1 MFNLF
6 GQNYNMFS
14 CMNLGMPWYS
24 WMRPSYVPIQSYYA
38 LPNNFFQFNNNG
50 WYNMFAGNNVSPFR
64 FNNNNNLYDIWQS
77 ASQLRSSFST
87 DNSSNT
93 TSTVEEDT
101 ETKTEKTE
109 TKSEKT
115 ESQKTTT
122 QPSKA
127 QKITPELQ
135 KQIIAGTYSGDK
147 VVVNGITHYRYADCK
162 QSDLVSVGPKGYL
175 HKDAAAAFKRMQA
188 DAKNKA
194 GLNLTAYSPFRSK
207 ATQIGNFSNKM
218 STKHRTFEQN
228 LKWVAPGGY
237 SEHHTGYAV
246 DIVNTRNDFVN
257 TKEYK
262 WLLEHAHEYGFELS
276 FPKNNAQGIGFE
288 PWHWRFVGTEKAKQT
303 FAAARAADPR
313 FNK

>member
-24 WMRPSYVPIQSYYA
+24 WMRPCYVPIQSYYA
-38 LPNNFFQFNNNG
+38 LPNNLFQFNNMFGMN
-50 WYNMFAGNNVSPFR
+50 YNQSPFG
-64 FNNNNNLYDIWQS
+64 FNNNNNFYNIWQGAFQS
-77 ASQLRSSFST
+77 RGNASLGASS
-87 DNSSNT
+87 DNSKVEEE
-93 TSTVEEDT
+93 TST
-101 ETKTEKTE
+101 TKTET
-109 TKSEKT
+109 SEKT
-115 ESQKTTT
+115 EPKKTTTT

-162 QSDLVSVGPKGYL
+162 QSDLVSVGKGYL
-175 HKDAAAAFKRMQA
+175 HKDAAAAFKKMQA

-228 LKWVAPGGY
+228 LKWSAPGGY

-246 DIVNTRNDFVN
+246 DINCVSDNFVN

-288 PWHWRFVGTEKAKQT
+288 PWHWRFIGTEKAKQT